1 MAVDGFQLA
10 DHASDFGVLVI
21 DGGEASLAWVPPDYG
36 HPGAPLEKIVHM
48 KSHIASRT
56 RRGGQSAPRFSRSRQ
71 LEELEFLR
79 KVAARAVQEF
89 SNVQGL
95 VLGGSANMKY
105 KLVAELP
112 QSLRRRISCIVS
124 LSCSASWTGLQKAAS
139 QVSAASKQQLQKS
152 EGDVVEEFLKCIQAV
167 EKTTTYEVCYGEAE
181 TARALEM
188 GAVKQLL
195 ISDNCANLEKWKT
208 RAISCGSQTT
218 EIQSAT
224 DSSVF
229 CKGYKIGAF
238 LRWRMNLSME
248 EMEEMTNIDSE
259 SESEASTATPTSL
272 EDTLP
277 WLQEALE
284 QAGYDETSVEALT
297 IGVDVVLS
305 CNAQTPE
312 ERFNDA
318 LQLLQS
324 QDVPTQVLEDFCL
337 LVGDT
342 FSDDSFD

>member
-1 MAVDGFQLA
+1 
-10 DHASDFGVLVI
+10 
-21 DGGEASLAWVPPDYG
+21 
-36 HPGAPLEKIVHM
+36 
-48 KSHIASRT
+48 
-56 RRGGQSAPRFSRSRQ
+56 
-71 LEELEFLR
+71 
-79 KVAARAVQEF
+79 
-89 SNVQGL
+89 
-95 VLGGSANMKY
+95 MKY

-229 CKGYKIGAF
+229 CKGYKIGAV

-342 FSDDSFD
+342 FSDDSFDWLVTFPDRAEGSGGRADERLQDASRSSCAKWVEDASAKRGDFPYAKKSKMSGNQEIMSFRPNMMQDLPDSCGHLRPGLQGSSVNWKLLREQFWFCIPSWH

>member
-1 MAVDGFQLA
+1 
-10 DHASDFGVLVI
+10 
-21 DGGEASLAWVPPDYG
+21 
-36 HPGAPLEKIVHM
+36 
-48 KSHIASRT
+48 
-56 RRGGQSAPRFSRSRQ
+56 
-71 LEELEFLR
+71 
-79 KVAARAVQEF
+79 
-89 SNVQGL
+89 
-95 VLGGSANMKY
+95 MKY

-112 QSLRRRISCIVS
+112 PSLRRRISCMVS

-139 QVSAASKQQLQKS
+139 QVSGTSKQHLPKL
-152 EGDVVEEFLKCIQAV
+152 EGDVVEEFLKRIQAV
-167 EKTTTYEVCYGEAE
+167 DATTEVCYGEAE

-195 ISDNCANLEKWKT
+195 ISDDCTNLEKWKT

-218 EIQSAT
+218 QIQSAT

-248 EMEEMTNIDSE
+248 EMEEMTNIDAES

-277 WLQEALE
+277 WLREALE

-305 CNAQTPE
+305 CDAQTPE

-342 FSDDSFD
+342 FSDSD